1 MTDYR
6 VIYHRNR
13 VVSVNGKRVGEVHW
27 TGQYTFH
34 PDGDAKLVHNTR
46 RNGLDDAAIATF
58 KRKFE
63 I

>member
-13 VVSVNGKRVGEVHW
+13 VVSVNGKRVGELHW

-34 PDGDAKLVHNTR
+34 PDSDAKLVHSTR
-46 RNGLDDAAIATF
+46 RSMIDEHAIAAF
-58 KRKFE
+58 KRIYE
-63 I
+63 A